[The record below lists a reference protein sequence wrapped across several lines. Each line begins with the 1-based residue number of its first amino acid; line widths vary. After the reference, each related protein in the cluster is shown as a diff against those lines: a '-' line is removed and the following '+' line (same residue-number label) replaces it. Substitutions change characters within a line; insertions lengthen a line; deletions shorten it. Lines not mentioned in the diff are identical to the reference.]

1 MPTETQEGKDMGSV
15 IRMEEHRDAP
25 PGEKGAARLPRR
37 VTEPGDRAPIVVD
50 TGSREPGTAFTVEG
64 VPEQAAVL
72 RRRLASAASLPPR
85 ATQLVQELA
94 NELFGNAVRHSRS
107 GQPGGEVTV
116 ALHRLHGRVQVR
128 VTDQG
133 PRDREGSTPHV
144 RPWDL
149 LREGG
154 LGLRLVAAQAHR
166 WGTLHEPGGTTV
178 WFEVDRPRAR

>member
-1 MPTETQEGKDMGSV
+1 MGSV
-15 IRMEEHRDAP
+15 VRMEEHRSTP
-25 PGEKGAARLPRR
+25 TGENESARLPRR
-37 VTEPGDRAPIVVD
+37 VTDPHDRAPIVAD
-50 TGSREPGTAFTVEG
+50 TDSRAPGTAFTLAG

-107 GQPGGEVTV
+107 GRPGGEVII
-116 ALHRLHGRVQVR
+116 ALHRLPGRVQVR

-133 PRDREGSTPHV
+133 PRDHEGATPHV

-149 LREGG
+149 MREGG
-154 LGLRLVAAQAHR
+154 LGLRLVAAQAGR
-166 WGTLHEPGGTTV
+166 WGTFHELDRTTV
-178 WFEVDRPRAR
+178 WFEIDRPRARGRYVTTK